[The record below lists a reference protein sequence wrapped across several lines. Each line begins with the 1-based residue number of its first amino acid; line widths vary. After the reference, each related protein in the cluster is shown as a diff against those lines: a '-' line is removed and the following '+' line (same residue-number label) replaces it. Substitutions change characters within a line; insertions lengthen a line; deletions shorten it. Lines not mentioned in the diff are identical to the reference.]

1 MVLDLGT
8 MIAIIIA
15 LSTSCFVMV
24 LSILENMRLRKIIKQ
39 LTK

>member
-8 MIAIIIA
+8 MLAIIIA
-15 LSTSCFVMV
+15 LSTSCFVMIMA
-24 LSILENMRLRKIIKQ
+24 LLENTRLRKIIKH

>member
-24 LSILENMRLRKIIKQ
+24 LSILENTRLRKIIKQ